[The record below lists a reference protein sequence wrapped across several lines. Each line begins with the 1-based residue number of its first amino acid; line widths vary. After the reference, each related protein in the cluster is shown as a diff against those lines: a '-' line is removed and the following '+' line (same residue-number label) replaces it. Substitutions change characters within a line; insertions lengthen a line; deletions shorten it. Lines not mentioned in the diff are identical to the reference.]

1 MPEPGERTGAIQ
13 WKVFETIRE
22 MEGALEFDVDFS
34 IYFASGKM

>member
-1 MPEPGERTGAIQ
+1 MRSPGKEPGVMQ
-13 WKVFETIRE
+13 WKVFETIRK